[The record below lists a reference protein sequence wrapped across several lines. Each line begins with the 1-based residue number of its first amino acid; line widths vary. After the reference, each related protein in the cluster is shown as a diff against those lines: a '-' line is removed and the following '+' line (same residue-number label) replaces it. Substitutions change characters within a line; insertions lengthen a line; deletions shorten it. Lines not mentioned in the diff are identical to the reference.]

1 MIQFRWLLAP
11 VAAGLLGLIVAC
23 GGDKDSG
30 PNSVK
35 GDGSSGRG
43 GSVSTELDLSNAA
56 NRLME
61 LRSFRFEVALKMD
74 FDTSALKPGDSDDE
88 FGAAFANA
96 FLALFKDIKME
107 GAYVAA
113 DSFEMKMAL
122 AGEDVHMIQIGDRAW
137 INEGSGWKA
146 TDADSSDL
154 SFLGDPSELALDLL
168 PNEVLNNAK
177 TKSEKVNG
185 VETTRYSFDKKAIE
199 AMASDLGEETAGL
212 EKIDSAKL
220 DVWMTED
227 NIPVKIAMEIK
238 GQAEDGSKMGIN
250 LEFNVTD
257 LNSDKIKIEAP
268 I

>member
-43 GSVSTELDLSNAA
+43 SNVSTELNLSNAA

-61 LRSFRFEVALKMD
+61 LRSFRFDVALKMD
-74 FDTSALKPGDSDDE
+74 FDADALGSDDE
-88 FGAAFANA
+88 DDFGADFANA
-96 FLALFKDIKME
+96 FLAMFKDIKME
-107 GAYVAA
+107 GAYVAP
-113 DSFEMKMAL
+113 DSFDLKMGL
-122 AGEDVHMIQIGDRAW
+122 AGEEVHMIQVGDRAW

-146 TDADSSDL
+146 SGADSSDL
-154 SFLGDPSELALDLL
+154 SFLGNPSSLALDLL

-185 VETTRYSFDKKAIE
+185 VDTTRYSFDKKALE
-199 AMASDLGEETAGL
+199 AIAGDLGEETAGL

-220 DVWMTED
+220 DVWMTDE

-238 GQAEDGSKMGIN
+238 GKAEDGSDLAIN

-257 LNSDKIKIEAP
+257 LNSDKIEIKAP